1 MTICFFSAQYLPTPG
16 GVERYTW
23 NMARRAVRAGHRAVV
38 VTSTLPG
45 LPDHETDADGI
56 EIIRL
61 PVWPV
66 MNGRFP
72 VLKFGRRHR
81 AAVRA
86 LFDHPIDL
94 CVIQTRMYTQSV
106 WAAFAASKRH
116 IPAVV
121 IDHST
126 GYMPMGGGVLGLAG
140 RMYEHLACTL
150 IKSTKPTFY
159 GVSLASCRWLATF
172 GIRPKDT
179 MPNAIDP
186 EALAAELAQPCGEG
200 LSRKDLCP
208 NGEKLVVFVGRMIPE
223 KGIQELIDAV
233 RGLPGVVLA
242 AAGDG
247 PLLPQLR
254 QQYGDTPGI
263 CLTGPLDHGDI
274 VRLLGQADCYCLP
287 TRYAEGLP
295 TTLLEAAGCGCP
307 ILCTPT
313 AGTEELLPGDSAVF
327 LPDTTPEAIRTGLQ
341 KVLDHPNAA
350 HDRAVRARENTLAHF
365 TWDAVFDKL
374 IQNR

>member
-23 NMARRAVRAGHRAVV
+23 NMARQAIHTGHHAIV
-38 VTSTLPG
+38 VTSALPG
-45 LPDHETDADGI
+45 LPAHETDADGI
-56 EIIRL
+56 EIFRL

-66 MNGRFP
+66 MKGRFP
-72 VLKFGRRHR
+72 VLRFGGDHR
-81 AAVRA
+81 AAVRV
-86 LFDHPIDL
+86 LFDRPIDL
-94 CVIQTRMYTQSV
+94 CVIQTRMYVESV
-106 WAAFAASKRH
+106 WAAFAAAKRQ
-116 IPAVV
+116 IPTVV

-140 RMYEHLACTL
+140 RLYEHLACAL
-150 IKSTKPTFY
+150 IQSRHPRFY

-172 GIRPKDT
+172 GIRPEGT

-186 EALAAELAQPCGEG
+186 EALAAELAQPVAGG
-200 LSRKDLCP
+200 LTRRELCP
-208 NGEKLVVFVGRMIPE
+208 NGEKLIVFVGRMIPE
-223 KGIQELIDAV
+223 KGICELAEAV
-233 RGLPGVVLA
+233 QAMPGVVLA
-242 AAGDG
+242 AAGEG
-247 PLLPQLR
+247 PLLEELR
-254 QQYGDTPGI
+254 TRFAGENRI
-263 CLTGPLDHGDI
+263 RLTGALAHGDI

-327 LPDTTPEAIRTGLQ
+327 LPDTTPEAIRTGLLC
-341 KVLDHPNAA
+341 VLEDPSAA
-350 HDRAVRARENTLAHF
+350 QDRAARACENALTHF

-374 IQNR
+374 IQSI

>member
-38 VTSTLPG
+38 VTSALPG
-45 LPDHETDADGI
+45 LPERETDADGI

-72 VLKFGRRHR
+72 VLKFGPRHR

-86 LFDHPIDL
+86 LFDRPIDL
-94 CVIQTRMYTQSV
+94 CVIQTRMYTQSI

-140 RMYEHLACTL
+140 RMYEHLACAL
-150 IKSTKPTFY
+150 IKSTRPIFY

-172 GIRPKDT
+172 GIRPEGT

-186 EALAAELAQPCGEG
+186 EALAAELAQPCSGG

-233 RGLPGVVLA
+233 RGLSGVVLA

-263 CLTGPLDHGDI
+263 RLTGPLDHGDI

-341 KVLDHPNAA
+341 KILDHPDAA

>member
-1 MTICFFSAQYLPTPG
+1 MTICFFSAQYLPTSG

-23 NMARRAVRAGHRAVV
+23 NMARRARKAGHHAIV
-38 VTSTLPG
+38 VTSALPE
-45 LPDHETDADGI
+45 LPAHETDADGI
-56 EIIRL
+56 EIFRL

-66 MNGRFP
+66 MKGRFP
-72 VLKFGRRHR
+72 VLRFGTAHR
-81 AAVRA
+81 TAARM
-86 LFDHPIDL
+86 LFARPIDL
-94 CVIQTRMYTQSV
+94 CVIQTRMYVESV
-106 WAAFAASKRH
+106 WAAFAAAKRQ
-116 IPAVV
+116 IPTVV

-126 GYMPMGGGVLGLAG
+126 GYMPMGGGILGLAG
-140 RMYEHLACTL
+140 RMYEHLACAL
-150 IKSTKPTFY
+150 IRSRHPRFY

-172 GIRPKDT
+172 GIRPEGT

-186 EALAAELAQPCGEG
+186 EALAAELAQPVADCLTREA
-200 LSRKDLCP
+200 LCP
-208 NGEKLVVFVGRMIPE
+208 CGEKLVVFVGRMIPE
-223 KGIQELIDAV
+223 KGISELAEAV
-233 RGLPGVVLA
+233 QSMPDVVLA

-247 PLLPQLR
+247 PLLEELR
-254 QQYGDTPGI
+254 ARFAGKKRI
-263 CLTGPLDHGDI
+263 RLTGPLSHGDI

-327 LPDTTPEAIRTGLQ
+327 LSDTAPDTICAGLCR
-341 KVLDHPNAA
+341 VLDDPASA
-350 HDRAVRARENTLAHF
+350 RTRADRARENALAHF

-374 IQNR
+374 IQKL

>member
-23 NMARRAVRAGHRAVV
+23 NMARRARKAGHCAIV
-38 VTSTLPG
+38 VTSALQG
-45 LPDHETDADGI
+45 LPAHETDADGI
-56 EIIRL
+56 EIFRL

-66 MNGRFP
+66 MKGRFP
-72 VLKFGRRHR
+72 VLRFGASHR
-81 AAVRA
+81 AAVQM
-86 LFDHPIDL
+86 LFDRSIDL
-94 CVIQTRMYTQSV
+94 AVIQTRMYVESV
-106 WAAFAASKRH
+106 WAAFAAAKRQ
-116 IPAVV
+116 IPTVV

-126 GYMPMGGGVLGLAG
+126 GYMPMGGGALGLAG
-140 RMYEHLACTL
+140 RMYEHLACAL
-150 IKSTKPTFY
+150 IQSRHPRFY

-172 GIRPKDT
+172 GIQPEGT

-186 EALAAELAQPCGEG
+186 EALAAELAQPAAGT
-200 LSRKDLCP
+200 LTRQTLCP
-208 NGEKLVVFVGRMIPE
+208 HGEKLVAFVGRLIPE
-223 KGIQELIDAV
+223 KGISELAEAV
-233 RGLPGVVLA
+233 QAMPDVVLA

-247 PLLPQLR
+247 PLLEELR
-254 QQYGDTPGI
+254 TRFAGEKRI
-263 CLTGPLDHGDI
+263 RLTGPLSHGDI

-327 LPDTTPEAIRTGLQ
+327 LPDTAPETICSGLRR
-341 KVLDHPNAA
+341 VLDDPVSALA
-350 HDRAVRARENTLAHF
+350 RADRARENALAHF

-374 IQNR
+374 IQKL

>member
-116 IPAVV
+116 IPTVV

-172 GIRPKDT
+172 GIRPEGT

-186 EALAAELAQPCGEG
+186 EALAAELAQPCSGG

-233 RGLPGVVLA
+233 RGLSGVVLA

-263 CLTGPLDHGDI
+263 RLTGPLDHGDI

-341 KVLDHPNAA
+341 KILDHPDAA
-350 HDRAVRARENTLAHF
+350 HDRAVRARENTLVHF

>member
-1 MTICFFSAQYLPTPG
+1 
-16 GVERYTW
+16 
-23 NMARRAVRAGHRAVV
+23 MARRAVRAGHRAVV
-38 VTSTLPG
+38 VTSALPG
-45 LPDHETDADGI
+45 LPERETDADGI

-94 CVIQTRMYTQSV
+94 CVIQTRMYPQSV

-116 IPAVV
+116 IPTVV

-172 GIRPKDT
+172 GVRPEDT

-186 EALAAELAQPCGEG
+186 EALAAELAQPCSDG

-208 NGEKLVVFVGRMIPE
+208 NGENLVVFVGRMIPE

-233 RGLPGVVLA
+233 RSLPGVVLA

-263 CLTGPLDHGDI
+263 RLTGPLDHGDI

-341 KVLDHPNAA
+341 KILDHPDAA
-350 HDRAVRARENTLAHF
+350 HDRVVRARENTLAHF